1 MIITAEVDFGKKEIQ
16 TFDEIVSNVYDV
28 ALEFGRKLIVQMLE
42 TRDRELME
50 TRDTKR
56 YRSKGKQRTSIK
68 TRLGVVEFQRQVYVD
83 NTITEG
89 IHCVH
94 LLDEDLG
101 IEKIELVAKDLCLIA
116 PYVLG

>member
-1 MIITAEVDFGKKEIQ
+1 MTITVEVDFGKKEMQ
-16 TFDEIVSNVYDV
+16 TFGEIVSNVYDV
-28 ALEFGRKLIVQMLE
+28 ALKFGQQLVVQILE

-50 TRDTKR
+50 TRDTRR

-101 IEKIELVAKDLCLIA
+101 IEKIGLVEKELCLSA
-116 PYVLG
+116 AEAA